1 VNLDKTELVHQEN
14 QMRRRYTPFISGSL
28 TAIAAIACL
37 AVSACTPGVAG
48 GTAASSATSGPVT
61 TNPSSLGHVDL
72 SVLDYFTGGV
82 DNTWMNDVI
91 AAFEKKY
98 PNISVQRQSITWSDL
113 MQELPLKLKS
123 PNPPDIVPP
132 NNGWQSL
139 GTLVQGGLVDNL
151 DSYATAYGWNNN
163 VPPSILQEQEFSANG
178 KQMGTGVLFG
188 MPVALSSM
196 IEVYY
201 NRSLLQRLGL
211 SVPTTYAAFTS
222 ALAKAKQAGITPIEL
237 GNQAQSGI
245 TQPLYSVMD
254 ALGNQSA
261 ISNFIYSQGQTR
273 LDSQASGFPQAVAT
287 MQQWAA
293 EGYFTKQFQG
303 VPETNAETQF
313 VQGQGLF
320 HFDYSGSLPFTSP
333 VQSKGFGSFILP
345 RNDGKPGVAPS
356 SAATELCVSSQ
367 SKHVAAAAAFLNFAA
382 SPAAAQIAVNLGTD
396 PMLAPSVK
404 LPTRNPEF
412 ADEVAN
418 ANLVTAHNSGVP
430 YLDWATPTL
439 FNTITVQMSEMLGGK
454 TSVSAAIAAVQADD
468 AKFRAQAT
476 K

>member
-1 VNLDKTELVHQEN
+1 
-14 QMRRRYTPFISGSL
+14 MRRRRRHTSFISGTL
-28 TAIAAIACL
+28 AATAAIACL

-48 GTAASSATSGPVT
+48 STAASSSTPSGPVT
-61 TNPSSLGHVDL
+61 TNPASLGNVTL

-82 DNTWMNDVI
+82 DNTWMKDVI

-98 PNISVQRQSITWSDL
+98 PNITVQRQSVTWSDL

-151 DSYATAYGWNNN
+151 DSYAKAYGWDTS
-163 VPPSILQEQEFSANG
+163 VPASILQEQEFSADG
-178 KQMGTGVLFG
+178 KQMGTGDLFG

-201 NRSLLQRLGL
+201 NRSLLQKLHL
-211 SVPTTYAAFTS
+211 SVPTTYSDFVS
-222 ALAKAKQAGITPIEL
+222 DLAKAKAAGMTPIEL
-237 GNQAQSGI
+237 GNQGQSGI
-245 TQPLYSVMD
+245 TQPLYSVMN
-254 ALGNQSA
+254 ALGDQST
-261 ISNFIYSQGQTR
+261 ISNIIYSQGQDSLT
-273 LDSQASGFPQAVAT
+273 SQASGFPQAVQA
-287 MQQWAA
+287 MQQWASD
-293 EGYFTKQFQG
+293 GYFGKQFAG
-303 VPETNAETQF
+303 LPETNAETQF

-320 HFDYSGSLPFTSP
+320 HFDYSGSLPFTSAS
-333 VQSKGFGSFILP
+333 QAKGFGSFVMP
-345 RNDGKPGVAPS
+345 RGDGKPAVATLS
-356 SAATELCVSSQ
+356 SATELCVSSQ

-396 PMLAPSVK
+396 PMLAPNVS
-404 LPTRNPEF
+404 LPTSNPEF

-418 ANLVTAHNSGVP
+418 ANLVTEHNSSVP
-430 YLDWATPTL
+430 YLDWATPSL
-439 FNTITVQMSEMLGGK
+439 FTTITVQMSEMLGGK
-454 TSVSAAIAAVQADD
+454 TSVSSAVSAVQADD
-468 AKFRAQAT
+468 AKFRAQLG

>member
-1 VNLDKTELVHQEN
+1 
-14 QMRRRYTPFISGSL
+14 MRRRKTLLSGSL
-28 TAIAAIACL
+28 AAIAAIACL

-48 GTAASSATSGPVT
+48 STAANTAPSGPVT
-61 TNPSSLGHVDL
+61 INPGKLGDVNL
-72 SVLDYFTGGV
+72 RVLDYFTGGV

-98 PNISVQRQSITWSDL
+98 PNIKVQRQSVTWTDL

-151 DSYATAYGWNNN
+151 TSYATAYGWENN
-163 VPPSILQEQEFSANG
+163 VPASILRQQEFSANG
-178 KQMGTGVLFG
+178 QQMGTGVLFG

-201 NRSLLQRLGL
+201 NRSLLQHLGL
-211 SVPTTYAAFTS
+211 SVPTTYNAFVS
-222 ALAKAKQAGITPIEL
+222 DLAKAKQAGITPISL

-254 ALGNQSA
+254 ALGDQSA
-261 ISNFIYSQGQTR
+261 ITNFIYSLGQDS
-273 LDSQASGFPQAVAT
+273 LQSQASGFPQAVAA
-287 MQQWAA
+287 MSDWAA
-293 EGYFTKQFQG
+293 KGYFTSQFAG
-303 VPETNAETQF
+303 VPETDAETHF
-313 VQGQGLF
+313 VQGKGLF

-333 VQSKGFGSFILP
+333 AQAKGFGSFVLP
-345 RNDGKPGVAPS
+345 RNDGKPPVATL

-382 SPAAAQIAVNLGTD
+382 SPAAAQIAVNIGTD
-396 PMLAPSVK
+396 PMLAPSVT
-404 LPTRNPEF
+404 LPTSNPEF

-418 ANLVTAHNSGVP
+418 ANLVTAHNSSVP

-439 FNTITVQMSEMLGGK
+439 FNTITVQMSEVLGGK
-454 TSVSAAIAAVQADD
+454 TSVSAVVSAVQADD
-468 AKFRAQAT
+468 TKFRSKAS

>member
-1 VNLDKTELVHQEN
+1 
-14 QMRRRYTPFISGSL
+14 MRRRTTFLSGSL
-28 TAIAAIACL
+28 AAIAAIACL
-37 AVSACTPGVAG
+37 TVSACTPGVAG
-48 GTAASSATSGPVT
+48 SAAASGTPSGPVT
-61 TNPSSLGHVDL
+61 TDPGKLGPVTL
-72 SVLDYFTGGV
+72 NVLDYFTGGV
-82 DNTWMNDVI
+82 DNTWMNDVV

-98 PNISVQRQSITWSDL
+98 PNITVKRQSITWTDL

-151 DSYATAYGWNNN
+151 DSYATAYGWDKY
-163 VPPSILQEQEFSANG
+163 VPESILREQEFSANG
-178 KQMGTGVLFG
+178 QQMGTGTLFG
-188 MPVALSSM
+188 MPVALSSA

-211 SVPTTYAAFTS
+211 SVPTTYNAFVS
-222 ALAKAKQAGITPIEL
+222 DLAKAKQAGITPIAL
-237 GNQAQSGI
+237 GNQGQSGI

-254 ALGNQSA
+254 ALGNQSV
-261 ISNFIYSQGQTR
+261 ITNLIYSLGQNSLEGQG
-273 LDSQASGFPQAVAT
+273 SGFPQAVAA
-287 MQQWAA
+287 MHEWAA
-293 EGYFTKQFQG
+293 KGYFTSQFAG
-303 VPETNAETQF
+303 LPETDAETQF
-313 VQGQGLF
+313 VQGKALF

-333 VQSKGFGSFILP
+333 TQAAGFGSFVLP
-345 RNDGKPGVAPS
+345 RNDGKTPVATL

-367 SKHVAAAAAFLNFAA
+367 SKHVAAAAAFLNYAA

-396 PMLAPSVK
+396 PMLAPGVK
-404 LPTRNPEF
+404 LPASNPEF

-418 ANLVTAHNSGVP
+418 ANLVTAHNSSVP

-439 FNTITVQMSEMLGGK
+439 FNTITVQMSEMLGDK
-454 TSVSAAIAAVQADD
+454 TSVNAAIGAVQADD

>member
-1 VNLDKTELVHQEN
+1 
-14 QMRRRYTPFISGSL
+14 MRRRRRPTSFISGSL
-28 TAIAAIACL
+28 AAIAAIACV
-37 AVSACTPGVAG
+37 AVSACTPGVAAS
-48 GTAASSATSGPVT
+48 TAASSTPSGPVST
-61 TNPSSLGHVDL
+61 DPASLGNVTL
-72 SVLDYFTGGV
+72 NVLDYFTGGV
-82 DNTWMNDVI
+82 DNTWMNDVV

-98 PNISVQRQSITWSDL
+98 PNIKVQRQSITWTDL

-151 DSYATAYGWNNN
+151 NSYATAYGWDKS
-163 VPPSILQEQEFSANG
+163 VPASILKEQEFSANG
-178 KQMGTGVLFG
+178 QQMGTGDLFG

-201 NRSLLQRLGL
+201 NRSLLKQLGL

-222 ALAKAKQAGITPIEL
+222 DLAKAKQAGITPIEV
-237 GNQAQSGI
+237 GNQAQSGV
-245 TQPLYSVMD
+245 TQPLYSVMN
-254 ALGNQSA
+254 ALGSQSA
-261 ISNFIYSQGQTR
+261 ISNIIYSQGQTS
-273 LDSQASGFPQAVAT
+273 LDSQASGFPQAVGA
-287 MQQWAA
+287 MQDWAA
-293 EGYFTKQFQG
+293 KGYFPKQFAG
-303 VPETNAETQF
+303 LPESNAETQF

-320 HFDYSGSLPFTSP
+320 HFDYSGSLPFTSSA
-333 VQSKGFGSFILP
+333 QSKGFGSFVLP
-345 RNDGKPGVAPS
+345 RNDGKPAVATL

-382 SPAAAQIAVNLGTD
+382 SPAAAQIAVSLGTD
-396 PMLAPSVK
+396 PMLAPNVT
-404 LPTRNPEF
+404 LPASNPEF

-418 ANLVTAHNSGVP
+418 ANLVTEHNSSVP

-439 FNTITVQMSEMLGGK
+439 FTTITVQMSEMLGGK
-454 TSVSAAIAAVQADD
+454 TSASAAISAVQADD
-468 AKFRAQAT
+468 FKFRAQLG